1 MTCLQRIASK
11 SNPVPCFQAKWLL
24 LRPLLF
30 PQMVKLCWAHGLYD
44 AIFYVYNRGMR
55 DYTTPLEV
63 FLDVHY
69 LSPGGWGSKDF
80 GYVTI
85 KVTWSSLRLCGIW
98 MILLSGSQFSIVPCL
113 YSETTD
119 FPPLMSGP
127 LGYLAFRKPCKVS
140 LVFTSVV
147 VVFHVYAVKC
157 PACSDV
163 SGKTRKLLQFLN
175 LWEWLASHFSQHY
188 QP

>member
-98 MILLSGSQFSIVPCL
+98 MILLSGSQFSMVPCL
-113 YSETTD
+113 YSESTD
-119 FPPLMSGP
+119 FPPTPVPFESQVISFPPVP
-127 LGYLAFRKPCKVS
+127 LPEKKKLKIFRLIKLFWS
-140 LVFTSVV
+140 LGIFGL
-147 VVFHVYAVKC
+147 
-157 PACSDV
+157 P
-163 SGKTRKLLQFLN
+163 
-175 LWEWLASHFSQHY
+175 
-188 QP
+188 

>member
-69 LSPGGWGSKDF
+69 LSPGGWGSEDF

-119 FPPLMSGP
+119 FPPPPFLLKTKWSP
-127 LGYLAFRKPCKVS
+127 FPPSPFRLIKLC
-140 LVFTSVV
+140 LVPWDIWPSVNRV
-147 VVFHVYAVKC
+147 KFH
-157 PACSDV
+157 
-163 SGKTRKLLQFLN
+163 
-175 LWEWLASHFSQHY
+175 
-188 QP
+188 